1 MQSWAVASS
10 RCWSRF
16 GAAGGDRF
24 RGIRYARPGTP
35 ILHSKIQAIRD
46 EREYAAADS
55 AEPRRPRYAAS
66 RLLTANSQ
74 GSWARPMLAWL
85 ASSSG
90 APTSSSAARA
100 ETSAKWRFCPNQVF
114 RATSRQLRKLA
125 LPSRFTLF
133 ETASKT
139 RLTRALHTGVPS
151 HGFCTRDFSASST
164 DSESRERFG
173 LWKGSLSKILPHL
186 VRIYFTSAA
195 ARLSFSGVVS

>member
-114 RATSRQLRKLA
+114 RANLA
-125 LPSRFTLF
+125 TAAQAGLAFAIYPFRDGVENTPDPSPSYRSPKPRFLHSRFLCKF
-133 ETASKT
+133 N
-139 RLTRALHTGVPS
+139 
-151 HGFCTRDFSASST
+151 
-164 DSESRERFG
+164 G
-173 LWKGSLSKILPHL
+173 LR
-186 VRIYFTSAA
+186 V
-195 ARLSFSGVVS
+195 